1 METGGRLMRWWN
13 AVALR
18 KRGPISLTLVPQ
30 TLVTLPA
37 AHPRTGEALTG
48 LQR

>member
-1 METGGRLMRWWN
+1 MRWWN

-30 TLVTLPA
+30 TLVTQPA
-37 AHPRTGEALTG
+37 AQPLTGKVLTG
-48 LQR
+48 LQS

>member
-30 TLVTLPA
+30 MLVIQPA
-37 AHPRTGEALTG
+37 AQPLTGTVLTG
-48 LQR
+48 LQS